1 MADQSQHPNDT
12 ASGTEEF
19 DQVWHEYLLAEA
31 AITLPKPDDEMDA
44 AVDRLSQCEW
54 DVIRTPATRSR
65 NIDRKLT
72 LLDRLLTDEAG
83 DPTDCRLTA
92 LIASLRFDL
101 L

>member
-54 DVIRTPATRSR
+54 DVITGNSRCLIGCSRMRPATPPTAGSR
-65 NIDRKLT
+65 R
-72 LLDRLLTDEAG
+72 
-83 DPTDCRLTA
+83 
-92 LIASLRFDL
+92 
-101 L
+101 